1 MSLENQIRVILSI
14 LNFQI
19 SFTREV
25 IIKEYKGSIVT
36 ATPTLDLNIGGVQ
49 CTLTVKMP
57 DFQRKETFTFWNLAQ
72 EYASSKGIDPN
83 SDTKIAPVEVQ
94 QLLDKHIAALVNQ
107 GIPWAKC

>member
-1 MSLENQIRVILSI
+1 MTLEEQIRNILSI

-25 IIKEYKGSIVT
+25 IIKEYEGSIVT

-49 CTLTVKMP
+49 CTLTVKTP
-57 DFQRKETFTFWNLAQ
+57 DFQRNETFTFWNLAQ
-72 EYASSKGIDPN
+72 EYAASKGIDLN

-94 QLLDKHIAALVNQ
+94 QLLDKHIVSLLDD
-107 GIPWAKC
+107 